1 MEYKSNAQE
10 KPTDVVF
17 LGHMNRNRYQHL
29 FPFIQDK
36 SLNTLIKT
44 DGYIRSKIGLNIHV
58 YEGKPLVAN
67 KVLVMTETSND
78 SWYNQHRTDL
88 VYYFKTTNYYD
99 EYLEYIQNY
108 DYQTADKIY
117 EFIRTNYAYIYYIT
131 DIVYI
136 ILPLMSK

>member
-1 MEYKSNAQE
+1 M
-10 KPTDVVF
+10 
-17 LGHMNRNRYQHL
+17 
-29 FPFIQDK
+29 
-36 SLNTLIKT
+36 
-44 DGYIRSKIGLNIHV
+44 NIHV
-58 YEGKPLVAN
+58 YKGKPLIAN

-117 EFIRTNYAYIYYIT
+117 EFIRTNYAYINYIT
-131 DIVYI
+131 DMIYI
-136 ILPLMSK
+136 TLPLMSK